1 MTSSVIRSRNFV
13 IPDLIGNP
21 WTALSSLRNR
31 QAMDSR
37 IRGNDKIWIVGVAIG
52 VSA

>member
-1 MTSSVIRSRNFV
+1 MILGASVKFFV

-21 WTALSSLRNR
+21 WPNA

-37 IRGNDKIWIVGVAIG
+37 FRGNDNEVGCEAL
-52 VSA
+52 S

>member
-1 MTSSVIRSRNFV
+1 MSAHLTTSNFV

-21 WTALSSLRNR
+21 WPKLSCLRNG

-37 IRGNDKIWIVGVAIG
+37 LRGNDKAFDEGEGV
-52 VSA
+52 

>member
-1 MTSSVIRSRNFV
+1 MSAALITPNCV

-21 WTALSSLRNR
+21 WSAPSSMRNG

-37 IRGNDKIWIVGVAIG
+37 LRGNDNVFAGKVAE
-52 VSA
+52 

>member
-21 WTALSSLRNR
+21 WTALSSLRNG

-37 IRGNDKIWIVGVAIG
+37 ICGNDKILIGGVVIG

>member
-1 MTSSVIRSRNFV
+1 MRSMIAIPKFV

-21 WTALSSLRNR
+21 WPEPSITRNG

-37 IRGNDKIWIVGVAIG
+37 LRGNDKGFVEWGV
-52 VSA
+52 VQ